1 MGTNAANWSL
11 VIDVFLV
18 LLAFVLD
25 RTSSELQSINTLWIA
40 IAVCG
45 VAFPL
50 CLYIVEV
57 IKIKRAEKISKRVLN
72 AKELVVMFDDEICYM
87 IMSAETFTKK
97 LQQAEPVKSRQ
108 TALMLEFYTIEA
120 EYYLNKAV
128 HLILKM
134 DNNLNSVLDEADLTK
149 NRISKTRLINA
160 ISLIASI
167 YESLF
172 EYETKHSADLGKY
185 SVYLH
190 LDAAQKNYASLKNF
204 ANRRKGTIAPN
215 ILSAF
220 NSENK

>member
-1 MGTNAANWSL
+1 
-11 VIDVFLV
+11 
-18 LLAFVLD
+18 
-25 RTSSELQSINTLWIA
+25 
-40 IAVCG
+40 
-45 VAFPL
+45 
-50 CLYIVEV
+50 
-57 IKIKRAEKISKRVLN
+57 
-72 AKELVVMFDDEICYM
+72 
-87 IMSAETFTKK
+87 MSAETFTKK

-220 NSENK
+220 NSKNK